1 MRNIDAIRTGLFPL
15 IAASL
20 VLTGC
25 GRSPSIVDT
34 PRTTTGNNVSMLN
47 QRPVLPAGVV
57 PVALQMTPTNA
68 SIPVGDQRRF
78 EIKIQG
84 SNGQVY
90 TDPRLV
96 TWTIGDPQAG
106 TIDDQGVFT
115 PQSQRVT
122 TVRATLMDK
131 SVEAQ
136 ITIVPATYTWQQVQ
150 SPTNADL
157 YGVKMV
163 STKEAWAAGANGTV
177 LHFLNGTWQTM
188 NYPIPTSYTWR
199 SVDFANP
206 GNGWMVGHQ
215 GPEVEASTPAIAM
228 AFRNGMWYPTPT
240 NVTGALLGVSTVAE
254 NNAWAVGRDASG
266 KSLILQ
272 WNGSSWVRNT
282 SYSGRGQLNAIQML
296 GGSDGWAVGKEGGD
310 ALVLHWDGKTW
321 SKISLP
327 PFFGTLS
334 SSELL
339 GLQMLNGQQGYAV
352 GKKVDALGVAHGL
365 LMYYDGRSSNVI
377 NFSNWK
383 EKDAASGTTRF
394 LDQVPLRGI
403 AMTDS
408 NKGWLLGSTI
418 TPRRLEDPGS
428 WFGGTI
434 NDVYGNL
441 LKFNGTS
448 YDVDSNFQSYSLS
461 QDFMN
466 IHLLPEGEGV
476 IVGRK
481 GYLMQRAYDW
491 RGMNTQNPYAPQP
504 GYTNTQPPSMN

>member
-1 MRNIDAIRTGLFPL
+1 MKTVAIRMGLVPL
-15 IAASL
+15 VAASL
-20 VLTGC
+20 ALVGC

-34 PRTTTGNNVSMLN
+34 PRTSTSALN
-47 QRPVLPAGVV
+47 LTSQRPALPVGVV
-57 PVALQMTPTNA
+57 PVALQMTPTSTQIA
-68 SIPVGDQRRF
+68 VGEQRRF
-78 EIKIQG
+78 EIAIQG
-84 SNGQVY
+84 SNGQTY

-96 TWTIGDPQAG
+96 AWSISDPLAG

-115 PQSQRVT
+115 PQAQRVT

-163 STKEAWAAGANGTV
+163 SQQEAWAAGGNGTV
-177 LHFLNGTWQTM
+177 LHFLNGTWQVQ

-215 GPEVEASTPAIAM
+215 GTDVEGSTPAVAM
-228 AFRNGMWYPTPT
+228 AFRNGMWYPTPISV
-240 NVTGALLGVSTVAE
+240 NGALLGVSTVAE

-266 KSLILQ
+266 KSLILH
-272 WNGSSWVRNT
+272 WNGSSWQRDA
-282 SYSGRGQLNAIQML
+282 SYSGKGQLNAIQML

-310 ALVLHWDGKTW
+310 ALVLHFDGKSW
-321 SKISLP
+321 DKLSLP
-327 PFFGTLS
+327 PFFGTFS
-334 SSELL
+334 GSELL

-352 GKKVDALGVAHGL
+352 GRKTDALGVAHGL
-365 LMYYDGRSSNVI
+365 LLAYDGRSSNMV

-383 EKDAASGTTRF
+383 EKDGASGTTRF

-403 AMTDS
+403 AMTESD
-408 NKGWLLGSTI
+408 KGWLLGSTI
-418 TPRRLEDPGS
+418 SPRRLENPGS
-428 WFGGTI
+428 WFGGTL

-448 YDVDSNFQSYSLS
+448 YDIDSNFHSYSLA
-461 QDFMN
+461 QDFMA
-466 IHLLPEGEGV
+466 IHLLPQGEGV

-491 RGMNTQNPYAPQP
+491 RGMNTSNPYAPQP
-504 GYTNTQPPSMN
+504 GYSNSLPPSL